1 MPISLPIVAIGIRP
15 LCNAMQAD
23 SLWVS
28 TKFGGNQRGNGDP
41 GKSHFPFRIR
51 HLRDPFPRSGSPDSR
66 HFESR
71 NLSSLNPS
79 PHPLTLTPIAGIPI
93 VREGDDVASLVGDAI
108 GAAGIVPADF
118 DVVVVTQKIVSKAE
132 GRHIRLA
139 DVAPSPRAVELAA
152 SLGKDPRMIEVVLG
166 ESNEVVAHGH
176 GVLVAEHRSGHVMAN
191 AGVDR
196 SNVGCAGVGGPGS
209 SKKIDDDAV
218 GDEAAGEDV
227 PADDTVLLL
236 PSDPDASA
244 AALHRTLEARF
255 GCRLAVVISDSV
267 GRAWRHGVAGIA
279 VGAAGLP
286 SLVDLRG
293 APDLFGEPLKVT
305 LAGFADQIASAA
317 NLVAG
322 EGGEG
327 VPAVHV
333 RGLAWSGE
341 PAPARALVR
350 EREHD
355 LFR

>member
-1 MPISLPIVAIGIRP
+1 MMPAGPV
-15 LCNAMQAD
+15 
-23 SLWVS
+23 
-28 TKFGGNQRGNGDP
+28 
-41 GKSHFPFRIR
+41 
-51 HLRDPFPRSGSPDSR
+51 
-66 HFESR
+66 
-71 NLSSLNPS
+71 
-79 PHPLTLTPIAGIPI
+79 TLTPLAGIPI
-93 VREGDDVASLVGDAI
+93 VREGDDVASLVGEAI
-108 GAAGIVPADF
+108 DAAGIVPADF

-132 GRHIRLA
+132 GRRVRLT
-139 DVAPSPRAVELAA
+139 DVEPSPRAAELAA
-152 SLGKDPRMIEVVLG
+152 SLGKDPRMVEVVLG

-196 SNVGCAGVGGPGS
+196 SNVGRLSAGDPGNGMET
-209 SKKIDDDAV
+209 D
-218 GDEAAGEDV
+218 DEAVAEEAL
-227 PADDTVLLL
+227 ADETVLLL

-244 AALHRTLEARF
+244 AALHRALEARF
-255 GCRLAVVISDSV
+255 GCRLAVVVSDSV

-305 LAGFADQIASAA
+305 LTGFADQIASAA

-341 PAPARALVR
+341 PTPARALVR
-350 EREHD
+350 ERERD

>member
-1 MPISLPIVAIGIRP
+1 M
-15 LCNAMQAD
+15 
-23 SLWVS
+23 
-28 TKFGGNQRGNGDP
+28 
-41 GKSHFPFRIR
+41 
-51 HLRDPFPRSGSPDSR
+51 
-66 HFESR
+66 
-71 NLSSLNPS
+71 NPS
-79 PHPLTLTPIAGIPI
+79 PRPLTLTPLAGIPI
-93 VREGDDVASLVGDAI
+93 VREGDDVASLIGDAI
-108 GAAGIVPADF
+108 DAAGIVPADF

-132 GRHIRLA
+132 GRHVRLA

-166 ESNEVVAHGH
+166 ESNEVVAHGQ
-176 GVLVAEHRSGHVMAN
+176 GVLITEHRSGHVMAN

-196 SNVGCAGVGGPGS
+196 SNVGRPDAGDPRETPRRSTTKRLATPGNATE
-209 SKKIDDDAV
+209 IDDEAVGDEAV
-218 GDEAAGEDV
+218 GDEAAGGEAAGDEAAGGEV
-227 PADDTVLLL
+227 AGDEAAGGEVAGDEVAGEEPPADDTVLLL
-236 PSDPDASA
+236 PNDPDASA
-244 AALHRTLEARF
+244 AALHRALEARF
-255 GCRLAVVISDSV
+255 GCRLAVVVSDSV

-305 LAGFADQIASAA
+305 LTGFADQIASAA

-350 EREHD
+350 EREGD

>member
-1 MPISLPIVAIGIRP
+1 M
-15 LCNAMQAD
+15 
-23 SLWVS
+23 
-28 TKFGGNQRGNGDP
+28 
-41 GKSHFPFRIR
+41 
-51 HLRDPFPRSGSPDSR
+51 
-66 HFESR
+66 
-71 NLSSLNPS
+71 NPS
-79 PHPLTLTPIAGIPI
+79 PRLLTLTPLAGIPI
-93 VREGDDVASLVGDAI
+93 VHEGDDVAGLVGDAI
-108 GAAGIVPADF
+108 DAAGIVPADF

-132 GRHIRLA
+132 GRHVRLA
-139 DVAPSPRAVELAA
+139 DVAPSPWAVALAA

-166 ESNEVVAHGH
+166 ESNEVVAHGQ
-176 GVLVAEHRSGHVMAN
+176 GVLITEHRSGHVMAN

-196 SNVGCAGVGGPGS
+196 SNVGRPGVGDPGNATE
-209 SKKIDDDAV
+209 IDDEEV
-218 GDEAAGEDV
+218 GDEAAGGEV
-227 PADDTVLLL
+227 AGEEAPADDTVLLL

-244 AALHRTLEARF
+244 AAFHRTLEARF

-327 VPAVHV
+327 VPAVYV

-350 EREHD
+350 ERERD